1 MSKPRVGLV
10 GIGAMG
16 RGVARNLL
24 DKGFELTGFDVR
36 PEASEWLLTQGGSVA
51 ADLPELGKQCSTIIS
66 FVVNDVQT
74 EAVLFAEHG
83 LVGAMSPGS
92 VFVACSTMPVDYVS
106 RLGERLAAHGI
117 ALLDAP
123 VTGGAAGAAKGSLT
137 IMAAGE
143 RAVFEAVQPVLQ
155 TFGGRIFFVGDKP
168 GAGAQLK
175 VLNQHLCGVHLAA
188 AGEALALAQRQGL
201 PLDIALEVLSS
212 GSAFSWMLGDR
223 GPRMAT
229 EDFGQVTSAVD
240 IFVKDLG
247 LVLASARQAGF
258 AAPLASAAFNAFVS
272 VSGQG
277 MGAWDDSAVMCF
289 YDRQPGGLELP
300 KPPPKSR

>member
-1 MSKPRVGLV
+1 
-10 GIGAMG
+10 
-16 RGVARNLL
+16 
-24 DKGFELTGFDVR
+24 
-36 PEASEWLLTQGGSVA
+36 
-51 ADLPELGKQCSTIIS
+51 
-66 FVVNDVQT
+66 
-74 EAVLFAEHG
+74 
-83 LVGAMSPGS
+83 
-92 VFVACSTMPVDYVS
+92 
-106 RLGERLAAHGI
+106 
-117 ALLDAP
+117 
-123 VTGGAAGAAKGSLT
+123 
-137 IMAAGE
+137 MAAGE
-143 RAVFEAVQPVLQ
+143 RAVFDAVHPVLQ

-247 LVLASARQAGF
+247 LVLATARQAGF

-277 MGAWDDSAVMCF
+277 MGTWDDSAVMCF
-289 YDRQPGGLELP
+289 YDRQPGTAELP
-300 KPPPKSR
+300 KPPPKTA

>member
-1 MSKPRVGLV
+1 MSKQRIGLI

-16 RGVARNLL
+16 RGVAANLL
-24 DKGFELTGFDVR
+24 SKGFDVTGFDVR
-36 PEASEWLLTQGGSVA
+36 PEAGEWLRGQGGHVA
-51 ADLPELGKQCSTIIS
+51 ADLPSLAGECRIIIS
-66 FVVNDVQT
+66 FVVNDAQT
-74 EAVLFAEHG
+74 EDVLFGDKG
-83 LVGAMSPGS
+83 LVGSMQPGT

-106 RLGERLAAHGI
+106 HLGDRLATLDIH
-117 ALLDAP
+117 LLDAP

-137 IMAAGE
+137 IMAAGKKT
-143 RAVFEAVQPVLQ
+143 VFDKVRPVLQ
-155 TFGGRIFFVGDKP
+155 TFGGRIFFVGNKP

-201 PLDIALEVLSS
+201 PLDVALEVLTS

-223 GPRMAT
+223 GPRMAS
-229 EDFGQVTSAVD
+229 EDFGQVTSAVS

-247 LVLASARQAGF
+247 LVLDTARQAGF

-289 YDRQPGGLELP
+289 YNRHPSSSELP
-300 KPPPKSR
+300 KPPPNTA

>member
-1 MSKPRVGLV
+1 MSKQRVGLV

-16 RGVARNLL
+16 RGVAVNLL
-24 DKGFELTGFDVR
+24 AKGFDLSGFDVR
-36 PEASEWLLTQGGSVA
+36 PEAGDWLLAQGGSVA
-51 ADLPELGKQCSTIIS
+51 ADLPELGRQCRTVIS
-66 FVVNDVQT
+66 FVVNDSQT
-74 EAVLFAEHG
+74 EAVLFAENG
-83 LVGAMSPGS
+83 LAGAMQPGS

-106 RLGERLAAHGI
+106 RLGGRLAAHGI
-117 ALLDAP
+117 SLLDAP
-123 VTGGAAGAAKGSLT
+123 VTGGGAGAAKGSLT
-137 IMAAGE
+137 IMGAGE
-143 RAVFEAVQPVLQ
+143 RAVFESVQPVLQ
-155 TFGGRIFFVGDKP
+155 TFGGRIFFVGDTP

-175 VLNQHLCGVHLAA
+175 VLNQHLCGVHLAT

-223 GPRMAT
+223 GPRMAR
-229 EDFGQVTSAVD
+229 EDFGQVTSAVN

-247 LVLASARQAGF
+247 LVLDTARQVGF

-289 YDRQPGGLELP
+289 YDRQLGTAELP
-300 KPPPKSR
+300 KPLPKTP

>member
-1 MSKPRVGLV
+1 MSKPRVGLI

-16 RGVARNLL
+16 RGVAANLL
-24 DKGFELTGFDVR
+24 AKGFDVSGLDVR
-36 PEASEWLLTQGGSVA
+36 PEAGEWLLEQGGQVA
-51 ADLPELGKQCSTIIS
+51 ADLPSLAGDCRTIIS
-66 FVVNDVQT
+66 FVVNDAQT
-74 EAVLFAEHG
+74 EDVLFGDKG
-83 LVGAMSPGS
+83 LVGCMQPGT

-106 RLGERLAAHGI
+106 RLGDRLAALGI
-117 ALLDAP
+117 HLLDAP

-143 RAVFEAVQPVLQ
+143 RAVFDAVHPVLQ

-223 GPRMAT
+223 GPRMAR
-229 EDFGQVTSAVD
+229 EDFGQVTSAVN

-247 LVLASARQAGF
+247 LVLDTARQAGF

-289 YDRQPGGLELP
+289 YDRHPGTAELP
-300 KPPPKSR
+300 KPPPKTT

>member
-1 MSKPRVGLV
+1 MSRQRVGLV

-24 DKGFELTGFDVR
+24 DKGFALTGFDVR
-36 PEASEWLLTQGGSVA
+36 PEAGEWLLAQGGNMA
-51 ADLPELGKQCSTIIS
+51 ADLPELGKQCSTFIS

-92 VFVACSTMPVDYVS
+92 VFVACSTLPVDYVS

-143 RAVFEAVQPVLQ
+143 RAVFDAVQPVLQ
-155 TFGGRIFFVGDKP
+155 TFGGRIFFVGDRP

-201 PLDIALEVLSS
+201 PLDIALQVLSS

-223 GPRMAT
+223 GPRMVT

-289 YDRQPGGLELP
+289 YDRQPGVVDLP
-300 KPPPKSR
+300 KPPPKSG